1 MHGAGRAKTGAQV
14 VHANDKETV
23 CIDRFARANHVVPP
37 AFTFVLAF
45 VDARDMVRR
54 IQRMANENRIGFVGV
69 ERAVSLEGQL
79 IGADRGATL
88 QSKWCFKKH
97 RLRLRD
103 QWHEEVNPKNGSANY
118 RCIKAWPARCGW
130 RWLLGV
136 LQQVL
141 HFFQGLQGPPHKA
154 KPPSTAK
161 TTADI
166 LCIHL
171 SETLRVMTSPNQT
184 TGALA
189 SIMPKVVPATTQNQ
203 LLN

>member
-23 CIDRFARANHVVPP
+23 CIDRFSRANHVVPP

-45 VDARDMVRR
+45 VDTRDMVRR
-54 IQRMANENRIGFVGV
+54 IQRVANENRIGFVGV

-97 RLRLRD
+97 RLRLSD

-141 HFFQGLQGPPHKA
+141 HFFQGLQGPPTRPSRQA
-154 KPPSTAK
+154 RQKPPQ
-161 TTADI
+161 I
-166 LCIHL
+166 FY
-171 SETLRVMTSPNQT
+171 
-184 TGALA
+184 
-189 SIMPKVVPATTQNQ
+189 VPS
-203 LLN
+203 